1 MNKQLKNWFVIQTK
15 KNQENRAIINM
26 QNQKFTIFYPFIK
39 KKFFKKGNWTIIKEF
54 LFPSYFFVQLN
65 LTEKKWLKINNT
77 FGVKKILSFNEK
89 PVSICKKFIDDLKK
103 NTDDDFSLKPTFF
116 EFKPKE
122 KVVINSGPFRRNFG
136 EVVSLVGKDRV
147 KLMLSFMNDNKKI
160 ILEKSH
166 VELV

>member
-1 MNKQLKNWFVIQTK
+1 M
-15 KNQENRAIINM
+15 
-26 QNQKFTIFYPFIK
+26 
-39 KKFFKKGNWTIIKEF
+39 
-54 LFPSYFFVQLN
+54 
-65 LTEKKWLKINNT
+65 
-77 FGVKKILSFNEK
+77 
-89 PVSICKKFIDDLKK
+89 KK

-116 EFKPKE
+116 EFKPKQ